1 LRCIHAEKSPV
12 STPPFE
18 GFIAGGAAVTLPAQ
32 LFVEVIPD
40 IDDEAE
46 LRVTLYTLYAIARR
60 RGALRAARRSELA
73 REAPLVRALSR
84 CGGIQALDAALA
96 AAVTRGTLLS
106 CGLSDGD
113 TLYLVNNE
121 AGRRA
126 LPRVTAGALPVP
138 GAVAHAPAP
147 SAERPA
153 KPAQVYEQE
162 IGGLSPTV
170 SDAIARAS
178 ERWPEEWI
186 VEALRLAA
194 VRNARSWRYAE
205 AILERWERE
214 GKDDGAARSTAQGDR
229 NHGAYDRYILRS

>member
-1 LRCIHAEKSPV
+1 MTP
-12 STPPFE
+12 STFE
-18 GFIAGGAAVTLPAQ
+18 GFVAGAAAVTLPAQ
-32 LFVEVIPD
+32 FFVEVLPD
-40 IDDEAE
+40 IADEAE
-46 LRVTLYTLYAIARR
+46 LRVTLYALYAIARR
-60 RGALRAARRSELA
+60 RGALRAVRRSELA
-73 REAPLVRALSR
+73 REAPLAHSLAPH
-84 CGGIQALDAALA
+84 GGSGALDGALA
-96 AAVTRGTLLS
+96 AAVQRGTLLS

-126 LPRVTAGALPVP
+126 LPRVNTGALPVP
-138 GAVAHAPAP
+138 GAVVNAPAP
-147 SAERPA
+147 SAERAA

-162 IGGLSPTV
+162 IGALSPSV
-170 SDAIARAS
+170 SDALARAS

-214 GKDDGAARSTAQGDR
+214 GKDDGSARRAAEDR
-229 NHGAYDRYILRS
+229 NHGQYDRYILRS